1 MVGSVSKTVF
11 TLLELSRRN
20 NRESRYLDAAKRAGE
35 WLLTRVQN
43 DGDVLTVTS
52 RNLATGK

>member
-20 NRESRYLDAAKRAGE
+20 NREPRCLDAAKRAGE